1 MKKSIIALLTLPLLL
16 SSYGGMWEPYQMP
29 SLKKE
34 LRDAGFYKNVE
45 SISNPFEYPMNAIV
59 SLGYCSA
66 AFISPEGLIATNYHC
81 VERDFIQPNSSLE
94 NDLFKKGFL
103 NWL

>member
-59 SLGYCSA
+59 SLGYVSSFYFARRVNCNEL
-66 AFISPEGLIATNYHC
+66 PC
-81 VERDFIQPNSSLE
+81 VERDFIQLIH
-94 NDLFKKGFL
+94 L
-103 NWL
+103 

>member
-34 LRDAGFYKNVE
+34 LRDAGFYKNEKYQQPLRV
-45 SISNPFEYPMNAIV
+45 SNECN
-59 SLGYCSA
+59 
-66 AFISPEGLIATNYHC
+66 
-81 VERDFIQPNSSLE
+81 R
-94 NDLFKKGFL
+94 
-103 NWL
+103 

>member
-1 MKKSIIALLTLPLLL
+1 MAVCGNHIKCR
-16 SSYGGMWEPYQMP
+16 

-94 NDLFKKGFL
+94 NDLFEKGFL
-103 NWL
+103 ARSKQRSCKQLLDRKSM